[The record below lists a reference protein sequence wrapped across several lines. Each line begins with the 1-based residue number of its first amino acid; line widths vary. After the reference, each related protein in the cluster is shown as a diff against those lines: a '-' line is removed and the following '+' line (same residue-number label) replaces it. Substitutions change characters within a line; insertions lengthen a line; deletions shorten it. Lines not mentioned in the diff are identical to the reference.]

1 MKALPL
7 TEISQ
12 APHNIKLFLIGI
24 WEKYFGK
31 EIKGSTESDGY
42 IIVVWEKKEAIMGI
56 KADAIWI
63 KFHVRRFDKDCK
75 IGR

>member
-1 MKALPL
+1 M
-7 TEISQ
+7 
-12 APHNIKLFLIGI
+12 
-24 WEKYFGK
+24 WEKNFGK
-31 EIKGSTESDGY
+31 EIKVSAESDGH

-63 KFHVRRFDKDCK
+63 KFHVRRFDIDCK